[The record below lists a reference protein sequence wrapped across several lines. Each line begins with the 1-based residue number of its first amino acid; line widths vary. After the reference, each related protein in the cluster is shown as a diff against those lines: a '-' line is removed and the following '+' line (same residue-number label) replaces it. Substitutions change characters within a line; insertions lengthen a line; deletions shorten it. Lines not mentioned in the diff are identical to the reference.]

1 MRIKNSYTGEITND
15 HVGSKAELKYY
26 RVIDVSKRVDNPAK
40 KFYTNK
46 TEYFLHVL
54 AERFEAS
61 ILDNYTSSL
70 RMNIASIEE
79 SWSYI
84 KTLSD
89 KRALEFILNIIS
101 TEPIVSFSTID
112 DDVITFSTPEHKS
125 QDSFTV
131 VKPRKR
137 SQ

>member
-70 RMNIASIEE
+70 RLNIASIEE

-112 DDVITFSTPEHKS
+112 DDVITFSTSEHKS
-125 QDSFTV
+125 QDSFTF

>member
-112 DDVITFSTPEHKS
+112 DNVITSSTPEHKS

>member
-26 RVIDVSKRVDNPAK
+26 RVIDVSNRVDNPTK

-54 AERFEAS
+54 AERFQDS

-112 DDVITFSTPEHKS
+112 DDVITSSTPEHKS

>member
-70 RMNIASIEE
+70 RLNIASIEE

>member
-26 RVIDVSKRVDNPAK
+26 RVIDVSNRVDNPAK

-54 AERFEAS
+54 AERFEDS

-70 RMNIASIEE
+70 RMNITSIEE

-101 TEPIVSFSTID
+101 TDPIVSFSTID